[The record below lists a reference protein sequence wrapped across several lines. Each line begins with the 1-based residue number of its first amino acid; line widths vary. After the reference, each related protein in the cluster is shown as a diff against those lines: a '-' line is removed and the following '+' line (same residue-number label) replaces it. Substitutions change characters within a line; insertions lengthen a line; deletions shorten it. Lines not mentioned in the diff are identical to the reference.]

1 MDAVILNY
9 RAGRL
14 QQFASTMR
22 DRFTAVKG
30 KYEIVFT
37 GDGWREDSVNVFRGN
52 GRGWDLIM
60 LFIIRWIV
68 MARRENED
76 LSILIRPTDRRA
88 CRRSHEDGDLGHR
101 PHGWHRRR
109 SPRSG
114 GRQRQ
119 GRRAD
124 DQTQALIEIT
134 SFQGYLHLWIR
145 IITEAST
152 PTGADGF

>member
-37 GDGWREDSVNVFRGN
+37 GDGWKEASVNVFRGN

-68 MARRENED
+68 MARREGED

-88 CRRSHEDGDLGHR
+88 CNE
-101 PHGWHRRR
+101 
-109 SPRSG
+109 
-114 GRQRQ
+114 
-119 GRRAD
+119 
-124 DQTQALIEIT
+124 
-134 SFQGYLHLWIR
+134 
-145 IITEAST
+145 
-152 PTGADGF
+152 